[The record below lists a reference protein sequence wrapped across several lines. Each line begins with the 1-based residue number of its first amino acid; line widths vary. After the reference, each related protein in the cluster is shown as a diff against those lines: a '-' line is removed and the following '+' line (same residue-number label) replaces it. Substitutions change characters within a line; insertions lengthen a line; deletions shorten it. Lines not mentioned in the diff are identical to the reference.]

1 MSDKL
6 SPQEEYD
13 NLDPMGD
20 LAKTF
25 NDLEPS
31 LTLEEENRRLKKIC
45 RDIQTK
51 LNQTERELQKLKDN
65 VNITCKDM
73 LEILRDGESYG
84 HTEDYTES
92 KKTHYENHLKW
103 KDSL

>member
-1 MSDKL
+1 
-6 SPQEEYD
+6 
-13 NLDPMGD
+13 
-20 LAKTF
+20 
-25 NDLEPS
+25 
-31 LTLEEENRRLKKIC
+31 
-45 RDIQTK
+45 
-51 LNQTERELQKLKDN
+51 
-65 VNITCKDM
+65 M